1 MTINP
6 ARWRVLSPYLDEAL
20 EIAVE
25 ERAAWLARIA
35 ARDSSLAADLRT
47 MLVRHRLVHESH
59 FLESALLEPG
69 TTPMRSHA
77 SKLPETLDPPS
88 PQANAEPPANG
99 SPGVATAA
107 SQDARRSSS

>member
-6 ARWRVLSPYLDEAL
+6 DRWRVLSPYLDEAL

-35 ARDSSLAADLRT
+35 ARDSSLAADLRK

-59 FLESALLEPG
+59 FLERALLEPG
-69 TTPMRSHA
+69 ATPTRSRE
-77 SKLPETLDPPS
+77 SKL
-88 PQANAEPPANG
+88 
-99 SPGVATAA
+99 
-107 SQDARRSSS
+107 QDS